1 MSTMEKFEVECFEHP
16 KFELVIE
23 VDQKE
28 YSGVSILEENEIKS
42 EFEDDIDIEDNFIQV
57 KSEVRNNNESKIKD
71 SATKIIYD
79 CPLCTGNYAKKETV
93 LNHIQTF
100 HRISKKLPLKC
111 GSCGFE
117 VLKSFNII
125 TKVQKPSNKVKIF
138 TTPES
143 AKSPKKILTSETQKS
158 QKF

>member
-71 SATKIIYD
+71 SAKLSMIVH
-79 CPLCTGNYAKKETV
+79 YAPGTM
-93 LNHIQTF
+93 
-100 HRISKKLPLKC
+100 
-111 GSCGFE
+111 
-117 VLKSFNII
+117 
-125 TKVQKPSNKVKIF
+125 
-138 TTPES
+138 
-143 AKSPKKILTSETQKS
+143 PKKKP
-158 QKF
+158 F